1 MRGSTGRYLYGWL
14 FIWLVMIA
22 SRGEMVGYPPPDSQ
36 GSAIQR
42 SGNQGST
49 GQGSTSQESSRKL
62 TLLFFHP
69 GGEKTTRP
77 VSFSFLVTSGSAA
90 GRQSTNMAS
99 MGSGGVE
106 PGNAGWIKASA
117 TDGQFLLAVPTGRE
131 PQVLLGIEGD
141 GRRYGRTMVA
151 LTAARDLTT
160 YPVFLAPVIDGPDR
174 YRPGTTSYDD
184 LAPAAAREAMA
195 AALKAGD
202 EGRLGQAINEFARA
216 LQIAPRYPA
225 ALNQLGL
232 LFYRSGK
239 LTEAVAAFTQAVMI
253 RDRSPHAYLN
263 LGVTLNR
270 LGQYVESISLL
281 NSLLEANPA
290 MTRIRIPLA
299 EALVQIQ
306 QWDAAVEML
315 QPALTEIDKLPADLQ
330 AETRFILART
340 MFREERYRATIREVT
355 KALAIAGSWSN
366 TANAW
371 LLLGQAH
378 FELKQDQEAEPALRK
393 AVETGGKSVV
403 QGQFT
408 LGQIY
413 ARQNQPEQAITAL
426 ETFLKSSA
434 EVAEG
439 TSLQEAR
446 SLLTRLRSQLKA
458 K

>member
-1 MRGSTGRYLYGWL
+1 MSGSTGRYLCGWL
-14 FIWLVMIA
+14 FIWLVLIA
-22 SRGEMVGYPPPDSQ
+22 SPAEMVGYPPPGSQ
-36 GSAIQR
+36 GA
-42 SGNQGST
+42 T
-49 GQGSTSQESSRKL
+49 GQESSRKL
-62 TLLFFHP
+62 SLLFFHP
-69 GGEKTTRP
+69 GGEKITRP
-77 VSFSFLVTSGSAA
+77 VNFSFLVTSGSAA

-99 MGSGGVE
+99 MGSGSV
-106 PGNAGWIKASA
+106 GWIKASA

-141 GRRYGRTMVA
+141 GRRYGRTMVV
-151 LTAARDLTT
+151 LTATRDLTT
-160 YPVFLAPVIDGPDR
+160 YPVFLAPVMDGPDR

-184 LAPAAAREAMA
+184 LAPAPAREAMA

-216 LQIAPRYPA
+216 LQISPRYPA

-239 LTEAVAAFTQAVMI
+239 LNEAVAAFTQAVTI

-270 LGQYVESISLL
+270 LGQYMESISLL

-330 AETRFILART
+330 AESRFILART

-366 TANAW
+366 AANAW
-371 LLLGQAH
+371 LLLGRAH
-378 FELKQDQEAEPALRK
+378 FELKQDQEAETALRK
-393 AVETGGKSVV
+393 AVEIGGRSVV
-403 QGQFT
+403 QAQFT
-408 LGQIY
+408 LGQIHT
-413 ARQNQPEQAITAL
+413 RQNQPERAITAL
-426 ETFLKSSA
+426 ETFLKSSPEEA
-434 EVAEG
+434 EA

-446 SLLTRLRSQLKA
+446 ALLTRLRSQLKV